1 MFQFKKV
8 KCKLYYIELL
18 RFVVHIVINDAMY
31 TYRYCMN
38 TRCSLSYACEIGI
51 GPSPAAGQID
61 PKAIARQAIMK

>member
-31 TYRYCMN
+31 RYCMN
-38 TRCSLSYACEIGI
+38 ARCSFSYACEIGI